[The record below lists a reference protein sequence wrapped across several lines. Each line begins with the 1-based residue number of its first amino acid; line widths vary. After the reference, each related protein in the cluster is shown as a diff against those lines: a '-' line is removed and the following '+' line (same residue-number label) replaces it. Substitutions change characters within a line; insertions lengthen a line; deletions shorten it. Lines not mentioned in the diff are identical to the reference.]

1 MYNASAFSQTVPLS
15 KTKVSQILENAN
27 NTCFTVSFRTGV
39 NAATMKEVLA
49 TKSDLTDTRGLAKE
63 LLEGEYR

>member
-1 MYNASAFSQTVPLS
+1 M
-15 KTKVSQILENAN
+15 LENAN

-49 TKSDLTDTRGLAKE
+49 SKSDLTDTRCLAKE